1 MSAPLHQ
8 ELHQH
13 KLIGCDLLI
22 EVVSG
27 GDDDALILLD
37 LVLPQDEIDA
47 GVLLG
52 LVGCLAVLPGIVDG

>member
-1 MSAPLHQ
+1 MSAPRHL

-13 KLIGCDLLI
+13 QLVGCDLLI

-37 LVLPQDEIDA
+37 LVLPQDEIDG